1 MRARPQLVQRDSGAL
16 GRMTVLYRLAIM
28 PVLALLALANAP
40 QSYVLDT
47 GASAVTA
54 KVAIFGL
61 ASKTATFPSMVGHV
75 TIVPDKPK
83 EALIDVTIDARAL
96 TAPDGV
102 TLRRLKGEKF
112 FWVEKYPTVHFVGHR
127 LEMADATTGTVHGQL
142 TARGM
147 TRDEQL
153 AVAFNI
159 PPQTAAPGEVVTLT
173 GEMQIDRRNYGMT
186 AYNFIVGRKVTI
198 RLRARML
205 PG

>member
-40 QSYVLDT
+40 HSYVLDAS
-47 GASAVTA
+47 ASAVTA

-61 ASKTATFPSMVGHV
+61 ASKTATFPSMVGKV
-75 TIVPDKPK
+75 TIVPDKPQ
-83 EALIDVTIDARAL
+83 EALIDVTIDTRAL
-96 TAPDGV
+96 TAPDGA

-127 LEMADATTGTVHGQL
+127 LEMTDATTGTVHGKL
-142 TARGM
+142 TARGV

-153 AVAFNI
+153 AVAFDI
-159 PPQTAAPGEVVTLT
+159 PPQTAAPGASVTLN
-173 GEMQIDRRNYGMT
+173 GEMQIDRRDYGMT
-186 AYNFIVGRKVTI
+186 AYNFIVGRTVTI